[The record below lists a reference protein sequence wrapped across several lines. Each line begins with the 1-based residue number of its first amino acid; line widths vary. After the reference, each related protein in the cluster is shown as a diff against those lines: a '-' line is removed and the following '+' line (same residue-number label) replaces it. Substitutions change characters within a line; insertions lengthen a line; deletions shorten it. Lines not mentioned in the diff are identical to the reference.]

1 MAADQITFEVNGYAV
16 SVTSDTSCA
25 LVHILRNDLKLKG
38 TRYGCGEGAC
48 GSCTV
53 MLDGRAVQSCD
64 TPLWA
69 VQGRDITTVEGL
81 GTPEHP
87 HPVQAAFIAEQ
98 AAQCGYC
105 IDGIMITIAALLKAE
120 PAASDDRIKEANI
133 SFSTSSSQTAASGV
147 FEASGLEIPMD
158 SSAQ

>member
-1 MAADQITFEVNGYAV
+1 MPTDQIAFTVNGHAV
-16 SVTSDTSCA
+16 SVTSDTSYA
-25 LVHILRNDLKLKG
+25 LVHFLRNDLKLKG

-69 VQGRDITTVEGL
+69 VQGCDITTVEGL

-87 HPVQAAFIAEQ
+87 HPVQSAFIAEQ

-105 IDGIMITIAALLKAE
+105 IDGIMISIAALLMKE
-120 PAASDDRIKEANI
+120 PAASDDRIKEVLASHLCRCGAQMRI
-133 SFSTSSSQTAASGV
+133 LRAARR
-147 FEASGLEIPMD
+147 A
-158 SSAQ
+158 AQLMAQPR

>member
-1 MAADQITFEVNGYAV
+1 
-16 SVTSDTSCA
+16 
-25 LVHILRNDLKLKG
+25 
-38 TRYGCGEGAC
+38 
-48 GSCTV
+48 

-64 TPLWA
+64 TPLSA

-105 IDGIMITIAALLKAE
+105 IDGIMITIAALLKNE
-120 PAASDDRIKEANI
+120 PAASDDRIKEALASHLCRCAVHMRI
-133 SFSTSSSQTAASGV
+133 LRAARRAAEMMAQTS
-147 FEASGLEIPMD
+147 
-158 SSAQ
+158 

>member
-1 MAADQITFEVNGYAV
+1 MGADQITFKVNGHAV
-16 SVTSDTSCA
+16 STTSDTSCA

-64 TPLWA
+64 TPLSA

-120 PAASDDRIKEANI
+120 PAAGDDRIKEALASHLCRCGAHMRI
-133 SFSTSSSQTAASGV
+133 LRAARRAAQMMAQTS
-147 FEASGLEIPMD
+147 
-158 SSAQ
+158 